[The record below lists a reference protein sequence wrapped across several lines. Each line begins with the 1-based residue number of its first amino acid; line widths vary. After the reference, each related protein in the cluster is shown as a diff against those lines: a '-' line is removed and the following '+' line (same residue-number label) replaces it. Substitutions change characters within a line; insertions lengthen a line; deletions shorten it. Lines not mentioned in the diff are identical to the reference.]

1 MLTADRLSAPT
12 ATIPVAVAHG
22 DGIGPEIMGAVLRI
36 LEAAGARI
44 DPRPIE
50 IGERVYRS
58 GISSGI
64 DDEALATLAA
74 TRVLLKAPIT
84 TPQGGGFKSLN
95 VTIRKMFGLYAN
107 VRPSRALAPFVPTL
121 HPAMDLIIVREN
133 EEDVYGGIEHQ
144 QTADVTQC
152 LKLITRSG
160 TERIV
165 RYAFEYAR
173 ANGRKRVTCFSK
185 DNIMK
190 ITDGLFHRV
199 FEEISAEYPE
209 IAHEHMIVD
218 IGAAKLAV
226 NPERFDVIVLPNLY
240 GDILSDIAAEL
251 CGSVG
256 MAGSANVGDDIAM
269 FEAIHGSAP
278 DIAGLGI
285 ANPSGLLNAAV
296 MMLAHI
302 GQSEIAQRVQN
313 AWLRTVE
320 EGLHTRDIYGAQ
332 SVRCLSTAEFA
343 DAVIARLGT
352 SPQRLT
358 PPALGKAVLTTAAEK
373 QSQTPAPRK
382 EHVGVDVFLDWT
394 PGRANDLAAKLIAA
408 SAQSKLALTMI
419 TNRGTQVWPRASE
432 MTRCV
437 DHWRCRFMGEGPID
451 GLLIAALLESIA
463 RAGFDT
469 IKTEGLY
476 TFDGKPGYSLGQG
489 Q

>member
-1 MLTADRLSAPT
+1 MSIVKPLRTTAVAV
-12 ATIPVAVAHG
+12 PVAIAYG
-22 DGIGPEIMGAVLRI
+22 DGIGPEIMESVLSI
-36 LEAAGARI
+36 LDAAGARI
-44 DPRPIE
+44 EPRPIE
-50 IGERVYRS
+50 VGERVYRA
-58 GISSGI
+58 GASSGI
-64 DDEALATLAA
+64 EDDALATLAA
-74 TRVLLKAPIT
+74 TRVLLKAPIA
-84 TPQGGGFKSLN
+84 TPQGGGYKSLN

-107 VRPSRALAPFVPTL
+107 VRPCRALAPYVPTL
-121 HPAMDLIIVREN
+121 HPQMDVTIVREN
-133 EEDVYGGIEHQ
+133 EEDVYGGIEHR

-160 TERIV
+160 SERVI

-173 ANGRKRVTCFSK
+173 ASARRRVTCFSK

-199 FEEISAEYPE
+199 FDE
-209 IAHEHMIVD
+209 IAAQYPDIEHEHLIVD

-240 GDILSDIAAEL
+240 GDILSDVAAEL

-256 MAGSANVGDDIAM
+256 MAGSANVGEEIAM

-278 DIAGLGI
+278 DIAGTGI

-302 GQSEIAQRVQN
+302 GQVHVAQCIQD
-313 AWLRTVE
+313 AWLCALE
-320 EGLHTRDIYGAQ
+320 DGLHTRDIYGAQ
-332 SVRCLSTAEFA
+332 SVRCLSTHEFTA
-343 DAVIARLGT
+343 AVIERLGRA
-352 SPQRLT
+352 PQHLLS
-358 PPALGKAVLTTAAEK
+358 PALGNAAIDT
-373 QSQTPAPRK
+373 SPHSSAAPAFAPHK
-382 EHVGVDVFLDWT
+382 ERIGVDVFIDWN
-394 PGRANDLAAKLIAA
+394 GGSAEQLAARLQEAHLPLT
-408 SAQSKLALTMI
+408 LAMI

-437 DHWRCRFMGEGPID
+437 DHWRCRFIGNGKVSGSSVID
-451 GLLIAALLESIA
+451 LLAAIERVGL
-463 RAGFDT
+463 DT

-476 TFDGKPGYSLGQG
+476 TFDGEPGFSLGQG

>member
-1 MLTADRLSAPT
+1 MIADRLSVPT
-12 ATIPVAVAHG
+12 ATVPVAIAHG

-44 DPRPIE
+44 EPRPIE
-50 IGERVYRS
+50 IGERVYRA

-64 DDEALATLAA
+64 DDDALDTLAS
-74 TRVLLKAPIT
+74 TRILLKAPIT

-107 VRPSRALAPFVPTL
+107 VRPCSALAPFVPTL
-121 HPAMDLIIVREN
+121 HPEMNLVIVREN

-173 ANGRKRVTCFSK
+173 AHGRKRVTCFSK

-199 FEEISAEYPE
+199 FDEISADYPDIE
-209 IAHEHMIVD
+209 HEHMIVD

-240 GDILSDIAAEL
+240 GDILSDVAAEL

-302 GQSEIAQRVQN
+302 GQNETAQRVQH
-313 AWLRTVE
+313 AWLRTIE
-320 EGLHTRDIYGAQ
+320 DGLHTRDIFGAQ
-332 SVRCLSTAEFA
+332 SVRCLSTSEFA
-343 DAVIARLGT
+343 DAIIARLGQ

-358 PPALGKAVLTTAAEK
+358 PPALGNAVVTSRITK
-373 QSQTPAPRK
+373 PSQTPPPRK
-382 EHVGVDVFLDWT
+382 EHVGVDVFVEWE
-394 PGRANDLAAKLIAA
+394 PGRTNNLAEQLLTA
-408 SAQSKLALTMI
+408 SAQSGLTLTMI

-437 DHWRCRFMGEGPID
+437 DHWRCRFMGEGSTD
-451 GLLIAALLESIA
+451 GERIAALLGSIA
-463 RAGFDT
+463 RAGLDA

-476 TFDGKPGYSLGQG
+476 TFDGKPGFSLGQG

>member
-1 MLTADRLSAPT
+1 MLAADQLTAPST
-12 ATIPVAVAHG
+12 TVPVAVAHG

-44 DPRPIE
+44 EARPIE
-50 IGERVYRS
+50 VGERVYRS

-64 DDEALATLAA
+64 DDAALETLAQ

-84 TPQGGGFKSLN
+84 TPQGGGYKSLN

-107 VRPSRALAPFVPTL
+107 VRPCRALAPYVPTL
-121 HPAMDLIIVREN
+121 HPEMNLVIVREN
-133 EEDVYGGIEHQ
+133 EEDVYGGIEHR

-152 LKLITRSG
+152 LKLITRTG

-190 ITDGLFHRV
+190 ITDGLFHKV
-199 FEEISAEYPE
+199 FEEIAAEYPE
-209 IAHEHMIVD
+209 IEKEHMIVD

-240 GDILSDIAAEL
+240 GDILSDVAAEL

-256 MAGSANVGDDIAM
+256 MAGSANIGDEIAM

-278 DIAGLGI
+278 DIAGMGI

-302 GQSEIAQRVQN
+302 GQGEIAQRVQH
-313 AWLRTVE
+313 AWLRTIE

-332 SVRCLSTAEFA
+332 SARCLSTSEFA
-343 DAVIARLGT
+343 DAVIARLGQ
-352 SPQRLT
+352 SPQRLAA
-358 PPALGKAVLTTAAEK
+358 PAIGNAVETARIANAPT
-373 QSQTPAPRK
+373 TPAPHK
-382 EHVGVDVFLDWT
+382 ERVGVDVFVDWT
-394 PGRANDLAAKLIAA
+394 PGPTHELAEQLIAA
-408 SAQSKLALTMI
+408 SASSGLTLKMI

-437 DHWRCRFMGEGPID
+437 DHWRCRFMGEGAVSGETVAD
-451 GLLIAALLESIA
+451 LLGAIA
-463 RAGFDT
+463 RAGLET

-476 TFDGKPGYSLGQG
+476 TFDGNAGYSLGQG